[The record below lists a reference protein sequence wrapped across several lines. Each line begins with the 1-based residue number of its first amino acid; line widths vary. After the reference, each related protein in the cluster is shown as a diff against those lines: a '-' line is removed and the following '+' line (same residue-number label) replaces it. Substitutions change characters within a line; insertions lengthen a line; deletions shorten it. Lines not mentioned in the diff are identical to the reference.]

1 MASRLKARPL
11 RYNHE
16 IMTDAPG
23 SARDMVVNNLCSSN
37 FGSESGADSRNWR
50 TARVS

>member
-16 IMTDAPG
+16 MMTDAPG
-23 SARDMVVNNLCSSN
+23 SARDMVVNNLGSN
-37 FGSESGADSRNWR
+37 FGSESAADSRNWR